1 MAVHGRRQSESLNGR
16 EWTEDPLKFA
26 TTATT
31 ERQSAPRLVRL
42 RQQLLRGLR
51 LRCRAVLRAALHQY
65 VGG

>member
-51 LRCRAVLRAALHQY
+51 LRCRAARRAALRQY